1 MQDEIASPTSDLT
14 RDNHYLSRPNLGRVP
29 GSAGDCTDLPAAVAG
44 FVRASL
50 ADNTRRAYLS
60 DLRHFE
66 HWGGRIPA
74 SAETVASYLAAHV
87 DTLRVATL
95 VRRIASISKAHQ
107 ARGVPNPT
115 RSELVRTTLRG
126 IKRTRRCTQQQ
137 AKALLREDLL
147 LVLDTMGDD
156 LKDIRDR
163 ALLLIG
169 FAGALRR
176 SELVA
181 LDVADIEHIRR
192 GITLHLRHSKTDQDG
207 RGDKIAIPYGRSRQ
221 CVRTRRMAGRLWHHR
236 GGDIPAGRSPRPRP
250 WWTPIGRSC
259 LNRSPGESRRC
270 RPRRKAILGPLT
282 TGGARYQRGPVR
294 SVGLADQGANPPCL
308 GRHVGTL
315 HPAGRAFQ
323 RQSSRSFAIGSSRAR
338 SRSRP

>member
-181 LDVADIEHIRR
+181 LDVADIEHVRH

-259 LNRSPGESRRC
+259 LDRGPRESRRRRSRSDRLFRAFATCWLRDQC
-270 RPRRKAILGPLT
+270 RPGRR
-282 TGGARYQRGPVR
+282 
-294 SVGLADQGANPPCL
+294 SGLADQGSNPTRL
-308 GRHVGTL
+308 RRYVGAL
-315 HPAGRAFQ
+315 H
-323 RQSSRSFAIGSSRAR
+323 SRGGAVPR
-338 SRSRP
+338 

>member
-1 MQDEIASPTSDLT
+1 MQDEGKGPMGGFLTSD
-14 RDNHYLSRPNLGRVP
+14 NSYLSRPNPGLVP

-50 ADNTRRAYLS
+50 ADNSRRAYLS

-126 IKRTRRCTQQQ
+126 IKRKRRCTQQQ

-181 LDVADIEHIRR
+181 LDVVDIVPVRR
-192 GITLHLRHSKTDQDG
+192 GIWLQLRRSKTDQDG
-207 RGDKIAIPYGRSRQ
+207 RGDKIAIPYGRSRR
-221 CVRTRRMAGRLWHHR
+221 CPVLALDAWLTASGITEGAIFRPVDRHGHVHGGRLSGEAVSIVVR
-236 GGDIPAGRSPRPRP
+236 ERVAAAGLD
-250 WWTPIGRSC
+250 PIGYSGHSLRAGFATSAAQAGVQVW
-259 LNRSPGESRRC
+259 RI
-270 RPRRKAILGPLT
+270 KAQTRHASDAML
-282 TGGARYQRGPVR
+282 ARYIREGELFR
-294 SVGLADQGANPPCL
+294 DNAAGAL
-308 GRHVGTL
+308 L
-315 HPAGRAFQ
+315 
-323 RQSSRSFAIGSSRAR
+323 
-338 SRSRP
+338 